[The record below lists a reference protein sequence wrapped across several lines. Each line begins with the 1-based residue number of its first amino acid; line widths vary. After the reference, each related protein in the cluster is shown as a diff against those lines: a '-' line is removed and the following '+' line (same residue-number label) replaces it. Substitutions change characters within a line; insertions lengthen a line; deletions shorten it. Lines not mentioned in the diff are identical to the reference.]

1 MYFWIM
7 VIASAVV
14 FSLWMWYE
22 LKHAITVEDD
32 GEDKVL
38 NLLKASPDE
47 EHDEAVKAKEAPKIP
62 E

>member
-1 MYFWIM
+1 M
-7 VIASAVV
+7 VIASAAV
-14 FSLWMWYE
+14 FSLRMWYE
-22 LKHAITVEDD
+22 LKHSITVEDD

>member
-1 MYFWIM
+1 MYFWIV

-14 FSLWMWYE
+14 FSLRMWYE
-22 LKHAITVEDD
+22 IKHAITVEDD
-32 GEDKVL
+32 REDKVL

-47 EHDEAVKAKEAPKIP
+47 EHDEAVKVREMPKMP

>member
-1 MYFWIM
+1 MYFWIV
-7 VIASAVV
+7 VIASAAV
-14 FSLWMWYE
+14 FSLRMWYE
-22 LKHAITVEDD
+22 IKHAITVEDD

-47 EHDEAVKAKEAPKIP
+47 EHDKAVKAKEAPKIP

>member
-14 FSLWMWYE
+14 FSLRMWYE
-22 LKHAITVEDD
+22 LKHAIIVEDD

-38 NLLKASPDE
+38 NLLKALSD
-47 EHDEAVKAKEAPKIP
+47 DNCDMAIKAN
-62 E
+62 

>member
-22 LKHAITVEDD
+22 AKHALDVD
-32 GEDKVL
+32 GDGNTISKNGRTL
-38 NLLKASPDE
+38 FDE
-47 EHDEAVKAKEAPKIP
+47 EHDEAVKAREAPKMP

>member
-1 MYFWIM
+1 MYFWIV

-22 LKHAITVEDD
+22 LKHSITVEDD

-47 EHDEAVKAKEAPKIP
+47 EHDEAVKVREMPKMP

>member
-1 MYFWIM
+1 MYFWIV

-22 LKHAITVEDD
+22 IKHAITVEDA

-38 NLLKASPDE
+38 NLLKASPD
-47 EHDEAVKAKEAPKIP
+47 DNCDKAIKAN
-62 E
+62 